1 MNYNETQ
8 NIYIYIYI
16 YSYLFIIIIYVYMFI
31 YLLPHNIML
40 WVIVLSVPE
49 CVEIVLLESSLT
61 DLTAAPWT
69 PLLLVFVKTAV
80 VVI

>member
-1 MNYNETQ
+1 
-8 NIYIYIYI
+8 
-16 YSYLFIIIIYVYMFI
+16 MFI